1 MAAGDGQHGAGTH
14 FPSVKTILTVLV
26 VLAMLG
32 TVGVLFA
39 GLLGLVTGQDSA
51 RSNKLMRYRVVLQ
64 GVALLL
70 FVVLLSLLKS

>member
-1 MAAGDGQHGAGTH
+1 MAAGDGQHGPGTH
-14 FPSVKTILTVLV
+14 FPIVKTVLTVLV
-26 VLAMLG
+26 VLAMLA

-39 GLLGLVTGQDSA
+39 GLFGLVSGQDSA

-70 FVVLLSLLKS
+70 FVVLLSLFKN

>member
-1 MAAGDGQHGAGTH
+1 
-14 FPSVKTILTVLV
+14 
-26 VLAMLG
+26 MLG

-39 GLLGLVTGQDSA
+39 GLFGLVSGNQDSA

-70 FVVLLSLLKS
+70 FVVLLSLLKN

>member
-1 MAAGDGQHGAGTH
+1 M
-14 FPSVKTILTVLV
+14 VKTILTVLV

-39 GLLGLVTGQDSA
+39 GLFGLVSGNQDSA

-70 FVVLLSLLKS
+70 FVVLLSLLKN